1 MEDYPN
7 IIPHEIFGA
16 RYYLISKLIYK
27 KDKFYIKEQ
36 TRENILADV
45 STLDCLQLCGGM
57 VTSPLYRSDT
67 TEKMIPIVAHVAKKV
82 S

>member
-1 MEDYPN
+1 MENYPD

-16 RYYLISKLIYK
+16 RYYLIFKIISQ

-36 TRENILADV
+36 THGNILADV
-45 STLDCLQLCGGM
+45 STLDCLQLYGKM
-57 VTSPLYRSDT
+57 ITSPLYRSDT

>member
-1 MEDYPN
+1 MENYPD

-16 RYYLISKLIYK
+16 RYYLILINSQM
-27 KDKFYIKEQ
+27 DKFYIKEQ
-36 TRENILADV
+36 THGNILADV
-45 STLDCLQLCGGM
+45 STLDCIQLCGGM

>member
-1 MEDYPN
+1 MWKTIQTLSHMRFLELG
-7 IIPHEIFGA
+7 II
-16 RYYLISKLIYK
+16 LSKLIYK

-36 TRENILADV
+36 THGNILADV
-45 STLDCLQLCGGM
+45 STLDCIQLCGGM